1 MKTEKD
7 DISRPI
13 PTRFRGAEIIRMNRA
28 VRTMGID
35 NRSALIKLCVHVV
48 LPQIE
53 AGEIKIPQ
61 PILVD

>member
-1 MKTEKD
+1 MKTKEDSK
-7 DISRPI
+7 SRPI
-13 PTRFRGAEIIRMNRA
+13 PTRFRDSEICRMNRA
-28 VRTMGID
+28 VASMGIN

-61 PILVD
+61 PAVN